1 MYATGEPSEALL
13 LGGHT
18 ATVHEGRITQYGPNG
33 AVYRNPVDLTTA
45 RVFSDPPINTADVVK
60 QGDRIR
66 LPEQVSW
73 TADESLRRLPD
84 GTYTIGLRP
93 HHVLP
98 APGRGQGVEVECRV
112 LIAEISGSESVIHF
126 DLGGLTWV
134 SLSHG
139 VRGFKVGETAR
150 FELDVARCL
159 YFRPDG
165 VRVAA

>member
-1 MYATGEPSEALL
+1 
-13 LGGHT
+13 
-18 ATVHEGRITQYGPNG
+18 
-33 AVYRNPVDLTTA
+33 
-45 RVFSDPPINTADVVK
+45 VFSDPPINTAEVVK
-60 QGDRIR
+60 RGERIR
-66 LPEQVSW
+66 LSAEVGW
-73 TADESLRRLPD
+73 TAAGGLRALPD

-98 APGRGQGVEVECRV
+98 APGRGGGVEVDCRV
-112 LIAEISGSESVIHF
+112 LIAEISGSESVVHF

-159 YFRPDG
+159 YFGPDG
-165 VRVAA
+165 ARVAD